1 MSEQLAATGPT
12 LADSRQAPIRVLIVD
27 DHGVVREGLRAYL
40 ELEPDI
46 QVVGDARDGEEAV
59 RRTLELTP
67 DVVLMDLVMP
77 HVDGVQATAQIK
89 RSRPSTHIIALTSFM
104 DDERVVP
111 AIRAGAT
118 SYLLKDVAAADLA
131 RAIRGAFA
139 GQAQLHPE
147 VARRLM
153 QQVTAP
159 RQPDAVAELTS
170 REREVLSLVAHG
182 RSNKEIARE
191 LVVSERTVKGHVSNI
206 LGKLGLQDR
215 TQAALYAVHH
225 GLGGDAGSE
234 LGV

>member
-1 MSEQLAATGPT
+1 VSSSAEPRPT
-12 LADSRQAPIRVLIVD
+12 RVLIVD

-46 QVVGDARDGEEAV
+46 QVVGEAKDGLEAV
-59 RRTLELTP
+59 RRAAELQP

-77 HVDGVQATAQIK
+77 NMDGVDATSRIK
-89 RSRPSTHIIALTSFM
+89 QQQPATHVIILTSFL

-118 SYLLKDVAAADLA
+118 SYLLKDVAATDLA
-131 RAIRGAFA
+131 RAIRGARA

-153 QQVTAP
+153 QQVTSP
-159 RQPDAVAELTS
+159 RKPDAGAQLTD
-170 REREVLSLVAHG
+170 REREVLRLLADG
-182 RSNKEIARE
+182 RSNKEIARS

-215 TQAALYAVHH
+215 TQAALFAVRN
-225 GLGGDAGSE
+225 GLGQE
-234 LGV
+234 Q

>member
-1 MSEQLAATGPT
+1 MTQSAESPP
-12 LADSRQAPIRVLIVD
+12 PIRVLIAD

-46 QVVGDARDGEEAV
+46 LVVGEARDGAEAV
-59 RRTLELTP
+59 RQCGELQP
-67 DVVLMDLVMP
+67 DVILMDLVMP
-77 HVDGVQATAQIK
+77 HMDGVEATAQIK
-89 RSRPSTHIIALTSFM
+89 QQRPATHVIILTSFL

-118 SYLLKDVAAADLA
+118 SYLLKDVAATDLA
-131 RAIRGAFA
+131 RAIRGARA

-159 RQPDAVAELTS
+159 RKPDAGAQLTD
-170 REREVLSLVAHG
+170 REREVLLLLAEG
-182 RSNKEIARE
+182 RSNKEIARN

-215 TQAALYAVHH
+215 TQAALYAVRH
-225 GLGGDAGSE
+225 GLVPGS
-234 LGV
+234 

>member
-1 MSEQLAATGPT
+1 MAT
-12 LADSRQAPIRVLIVD
+12 APIRVLIVD

-46 QVVGDARDGEEAV
+46 QVVGEARDGHEGV
-59 RRTLELTP
+59 RRAEELHP

-77 HVDGVQATAQIK
+77 RMDGVEATAAIK
-89 RSRPSTHIIALTSFM
+89 LHQPEAHVIVLTSFV
-104 DDERVVP
+104 DDDRVVP
-111 AIRAGAT
+111 AIKAGAT

-131 RAIRGAFA
+131 RAIRGARA

-153 QQVTAP
+153 QQVTTP
-159 RQPDAVAELTS
+159 RKVEPVTQLTD
-170 REREVLSLVAHG
+170 REREVLRLLAEG

-215 TQAALYAVHH
+215 TQAALYAVRH
-225 GLGGDAGSE
+225 GLAPE
-234 LGV
+234 P

>member
-1 MSEQLAATGPT
+1 MQTSPDPRPT
-12 LADSRQAPIRVLIVD
+12 RVLIVD

-46 QVVGDARDGEEAV
+46 QLVGEAKDGLEAV
-59 RRTLELTP
+59 RRAAELLP

-77 HVDGVQATAQIK
+77 NMDGVDATSRIK
-89 RSRPSTHIIALTSFM
+89 EQQPATHVIILTSFL

-118 SYLLKDVAAADLA
+118 SYLLKDVTATDLA
-131 RAIRGAFA
+131 RAIRGARA

-153 QQVTAP
+153 QQVTSP
-159 RQPDAVAELTS
+159 RKPDAGAQLTD
-170 REREVLSLVAHG
+170 REREVLRLLADG
-182 RSNKEIARE
+182 RSNKEIARS

-215 TQAALYAVHH
+215 TQAALFAVRN
-225 GLGGDAGSE
+225 GLSE
-234 LGV
+234 DQ

>member
-1 MSEQLAATGPT
+1 MQSSTEPRPT
-12 LADSRQAPIRVLIVD
+12 RVLIVD

-46 QVVGDARDGEEAV
+46 QVVGEAKDGLEAV
-59 RRTLELTP
+59 RRAAELQP

-77 HVDGVQATAQIK
+77 NMDGVDATSRIK
-89 RSRPSTHIIALTSFM
+89 EQQPATHIIILTSFL

-131 RAIRGAFA
+131 RAIRGARA

-153 QQVTAP
+153 QQVTSP
-159 RQPDAVAELTS
+159 RKPDAGAQLTD
-170 REREVLSLVAHG
+170 REREVLRLLADG
-182 RSNKEIARE
+182 RSNKEIART

-215 TQAALYAVHH
+215 TQAALFAVRN
-225 GLGGDAGSE
+225 GLGQDQ
-234 LGV
+234 

>member
-1 MSEQLAATGPT
+1 MTSG
-12 LADSRQAPIRVLIVD
+12 RPIRVLLVD

-40 ELEPDI
+40 ELEPDLE
-46 QVVGDARDGEEAV
+46 VVGEARDGREAV
-59 RRTLELTP
+59 RRATELAP
-67 DVVLMDLVMP
+67 DVVLMDLLMPVM
-77 HVDGVQATAQIK
+77 DGVEATLAIK
-89 RSRPSTHIIALTSFM
+89 QQRPETHVIVLTSYV

-111 AIRAGAT
+111 AIKAGAT
-118 SYLLKDVAAADLA
+118 SYLLKDVAASDLA
-131 RAIRGAFA
+131 RAIRGANA

-159 RQPDAVAELTS
+159 RRQDATPELTD
-170 REREVLSLVAHG
+170 REQEVLRLVARG

-215 TQAALYAVHH
+215 TQAALYAVRH
-225 GLGGDAGSE
+225 GLAPNE
-234 LGV
+234 E

>member
-1 MSEQLAATGPT
+1 MPSSTEA
-12 LADSRQAPIRVLIVD
+12 IRVLIVD

-46 QVVGDARDGEEAV
+46 QVVGEARDGLDAV
-59 RRTLELTP
+59 RRASELHP

-77 HVDGVQATAQIK
+77 NMDGVAATTRIKEAQ
-89 RSRPSTHIIALTSFM
+89 PSTHVIVLTSFL
-104 DDERVVP
+104 DDDRVVP
-111 AIRAGAT
+111 AIKAGAT

-131 RAIRGAFA
+131 RAIRAARA

-159 RQPDAVAELTS
+159 RKPDASAQLTD
-170 REREVLSLVAHG
+170 REREVLRLLADG
-182 RSNKEIARE
+182 RSNKEIARS

-215 TQAALYAVHH
+215 TQAALYAVRH
-225 GLGGDAGSE
+225 GLAAGQ
-234 LGV
+234 

>member
-1 MSEQLAATGPT
+1 MVA
-12 LADSRQAPIRVLIVD
+12 SRPAPPIRVLIVD

-46 QVVGDARDGEEAV
+46 QVIGEARDGQEGVTRAQ
-59 RRTLELTP
+59 ELQP

-77 HVDGVQATAQIK
+77 RMDGVEATAAIK
-89 RSRPSTHIIALTSFM
+89 QQQPEAHVIVLTSFV
-104 DDERVVP
+104 DDDRVVP
-111 AIRAGAT
+111 AIKAGAT

-131 RAIRGAFA
+131 RAIRGARA

-153 QQVTAP
+153 QTVTTP
-159 RQPDAVAELTS
+159 RKLEAATQLTD
-170 REREVLSLVAHG
+170 REREVLRLLAEG
-182 RSNKEIARE
+182 RSNKEIARS

-215 TQAALYAVHH
+215 TQAALYAVRH
-225 GLGGDAGSE
+225 GLAPE
-234 LGV
+234 P

>member
-1 MSEQLAATGPT
+1 MPSSAE
-12 LADSRQAPIRVLIVD
+12 APSIRVLIVD

-46 QVVGDARDGEEAV
+46 EVVGEARDGAEGV
-59 RRTLELTP
+59 RRAQELEP

-77 HVDGVQATAQIK
+77 NMDGVDATMRIK
-89 RSRPSTHIIALTSFM
+89 EHRPETHVIVLTSFL

-111 AIRAGAT
+111 AIKAGAT
-118 SYLLKDVAAADLA
+118 SYLLKDVAATDLA
-131 RAIRGAFA
+131 RAIRGARA

-153 QQVTAP
+153 QQVTTP
-159 RQPDAVAELTS
+159 RRAEAGAQLTD
-170 REREVLSLVAHG
+170 REREVLRLLAEG
-182 RSNKEIARE
+182 RSNKEIARA

-215 TQAALYAVHH
+215 TQAALFAVRH
-225 GLGGDAGSE
+225 GLATPTGG
-234 LGV
+234 

>member
-1 MSEQLAATGPT
+1 MPSSPAEPQ
-12 LADSRQAPIRVLIVD
+12 PIRVLIVD

-46 QVVGDARDGEEAV
+46 HVVGEARDGQDAV
-59 RRTLELTP
+59 RRAVELHP

-77 HVDGVQATAQIK
+77 NMDGIAATMRIKEQLPTTHVIV
-89 RSRPSTHIIALTSFM
+89 LTSFL
-104 DDERVVP
+104 DDDRVVP

-131 RAIRGAFA
+131 RAIRAARA

-147 VARRLM
+147 VAKRLM
-153 QQVTAP
+153 QQVTTP
-159 RQPDAVAELTS
+159 RKPEAGAQLTD
-170 REREVLSLVAHG
+170 REREVLRLLAEG
-182 RSNKEIARE
+182 RSNKEIARL

-215 TQAALYAVHH
+215 TQAALYAVRN
-225 GLGGDAGSE
+225 GLAHE
-234 LGV
+234 P

>member
-1 MSEQLAATGPT
+1 MTVAQDQG
-12 LADSRQAPIRVLIVD
+12 QIRIMIVD

-40 ELEPDI
+40 ELEPDLA
-46 QVVGDARDGEEAV
+46 VVGEARDGREAV
-59 RRTLELTP
+59 RRAPEVRP
-67 DVVLMDLVMP
+67 DVILMDLLMP
-77 HVDGVQATAQIK
+77 NMDGVEATAAIK
-89 RSRPSTHIIALTSFM
+89 QQLPDVHVIVLTSFV

-111 AIRAGAT
+111 AIKAGAT
-118 SYLLKDVAAADLA
+118 SYLLKDVAAVDLA
-131 RAIRGAFA
+131 RAIRGAHA

-159 RQPDAVAELTS
+159 RKQDAATDLTE
-170 REREVLSLVAHG
+170 REREVLGLVARG

-215 TQAALYAVHH
+215 TQAALYAVRH
-225 GLGGDAGSE
+225 GLAPSE
-234 LGV
+234 D

>member
-1 MSEQLAATGPT
+1 MLNYLLTMPSST
-12 LADSRQAPIRVLIVD
+12 LDQRSIRVLIVD

-46 QVVGDARDGEEAV
+46 EVVGEARDGAEGV
-59 RRTLELTP
+59 RRSEELEP

-77 HVDGVQATAQIK
+77 NMDGVDATSRIK
-89 RSRPSTHIIALTSFM
+89 QQRPETHVIVLTSFL

-111 AIRAGAT
+111 AIKAGAT
-118 SYLLKDVAAADLA
+118 SYLLKDVGAGDLA
-131 RAIRGAFA
+131 RAIRGAWA

-153 QQVTAP
+153 QQVTTP
-159 RQPDAVAELTS
+159 RRVEASAQLTE
-170 REREVLSLVAHG
+170 REREVLRLLAEG
-182 RSNKEIARE
+182 RSNKEIARS

-215 TQAALYAVHH
+215 TQAALYAVRH
-225 GLGGDAGSE
+225 GLAPE
-234 LGV
+234 P

>member
-1 MSEQLAATGPT
+1 MTVQPSGQ
-12 LADSRQAPIRVLIVD
+12 RVIRVLLVD

-40 ELEPDI
+40 ELETDI
-46 QVVGDARDGEEAV
+46 EVVGEAKDGREGLQ
-59 RRTLELTP
+59 RTIELQP

-77 HVDGVQATAQIK
+77 NMDGVEATAAIK
-89 RSRPSTHIIALTSFM
+89 QQRPGTHVIVLTSYV

-111 AIRAGAT
+111 AIKAGAT
-118 SYLLKDVAAADLA
+118 SYLLKDVASADLV
-131 RAIRGAFA
+131 RAIRGAHA

-159 RQPDAVAELTS
+159 RKPDMASELTE
-170 REREVLSLVAHG
+170 REREVLQLVAQG

-215 TQAALYAVHH
+215 TQAALYAVRH
-225 GLGGDAGSE
+225 GLAPSGD
-234 LGV
+234 

>member
-1 MSEQLAATGPT
+1 MAT
-12 LADSRQAPIRVLIVD
+12 APIRVLIVD

-46 QVVGDARDGEEAV
+46 QVVGEARDGHEGV
-59 RRTLELTP
+59 RRAEELHP

-77 HVDGVQATAQIK
+77 RMDGVEATAAIK
-89 RSRPSTHIIALTSFM
+89 QHQPDAHVIVLTSFL
-104 DDERVVP
+104 DDDRVVP

-131 RAIRGAFA
+131 RAIRGARA

-153 QQVTAP
+153 QQVTTP
-159 RQPDAVAELTS
+159 RKVEPVTQLTD
-170 REREVLSLVAHG
+170 REREVLRLLAEG
-182 RSNKEIARE
+182 RSNKEIARS

-215 TQAALYAVHH
+215 TQAALYAVRH
-225 GLGGDAGSE
+225 GLAPDSPA
-234 LGV
+234 

>member
-1 MSEQLAATGPT
+1 VTIAPRSAP
-12 LADSRQAPIRVLIVD
+12 PIRVLIVD

-46 QVVGDARDGEEAV
+46 QVIGEARDGQEGVMRAQ
-59 RRTLELTP
+59 ELQP

-77 HVDGVQATAQIK
+77 RMDGVEATAAIK
-89 RSRPSTHIIALTSFM
+89 QHQPEAHVIVLTSFV
-104 DDERVVP
+104 DDDRVVP
-111 AIRAGAT
+111 AIKAGAT

-131 RAIRGAFA
+131 RAIRGARA

-153 QQVTAP
+153 QTVTTP
-159 RQPDAVAELTS
+159 RKIEAVAQLTD
-170 REREVLSLVAHG
+170 REREVLRLLAEG
-182 RSNKEIARE
+182 RSNKEIARS

-215 TQAALYAVHH
+215 TQAALYAVRH
-225 GLGGDAGSE
+225 GLAPE
-234 LGV
+234 P

>member
-1 MSEQLAATGPT
+1 MASSTAA
-12 LADSRQAPIRVLIVD
+12 SRIRVLIVD

-46 QVVGDARDGEEAV
+46 EVVGEARDGQEGV
-59 RRTLELTP
+59 RRAQELRP

-77 HVDGVQATAQIK
+77 TMDGVDATARIK
-89 RSRPSTHIIALTSFM
+89 QQQPETHVIVLTSFL
-104 DDERVVP
+104 DDERVVL
-111 AIRAGAT
+111 AFKAGAT

-131 RAIRGAFA
+131 RAIRGARA

-153 QQVTAP
+153 QQVTTP
-159 RQPDAVAELTS
+159 RKVEASAQLTD
-170 REREVLSLVAHG
+170 REREVLRLLAEG
-182 RSNKEIARE
+182 RSNKEIARS

-215 TQAALYAVHH
+215 TQAALYAVRH
-225 GLGGDAGSE
+225 GLASE
-234 LGV
+234 S

>member
-1 MSEQLAATGPT
+1 M
-12 LADSRQAPIRVLIVD
+12 LIVD

-46 QVVGDARDGEEAV
+46 QVVGEAKDGLEAV
-59 RRTLELTP
+59 RRAAELQP

-77 HVDGVQATAQIK
+77 NMDGVDATTRIK
-89 RSRPSTHIIALTSFM
+89 QQQPATHVIILTSFL

-118 SYLLKDVAAADLA
+118 SYLLKDIAATDLA
-131 RAIRGAFA
+131 RAIRGARA

-153 QQVTAP
+153 QQVTSP
-159 RQPDAVAELTS
+159 RKPDAGAQLTD
-170 REREVLSLVAHG
+170 REREVLRLLADG
-182 RSNKEIARE
+182 RSNKEIARA

-215 TQAALYAVHH
+215 TQAALFAVRN
-225 GLGGDAGSE
+225 GLGQE
-234 LGV
+234 Q

>member
-1 MSEQLAATGPT
+1 MSTSADPRPT
-12 LADSRQAPIRVLIVD
+12 RVLIVD

-46 QVVGDARDGEEAV
+46 QVVGEAKDGVEAV
-59 RRTLELTP
+59 RRAAELQP

-77 HVDGVQATAQIK
+77 NMDGVDATSRIK
-89 RSRPSTHIIALTSFM
+89 QQQPATHVIILTSFL

-118 SYLLKDVAAADLA
+118 SYLLKDVAATDLA
-131 RAIRGAFA
+131 RAIRGARA

-153 QQVTAP
+153 QQVTSP
-159 RQPDAVAELTS
+159 RKPDAGAQLTD
-170 REREVLSLVAHG
+170 REREVLRLLADG
-182 RSNKEIARE
+182 RSNKEIARA

-215 TQAALYAVHH
+215 TQAALFAVRN
-225 GLGGDAGSE
+225 GLGQE
-234 LGV
+234 Q

>member
-1 MSEQLAATGPT
+1 MQTSAEPRPT
-12 LADSRQAPIRVLIVD
+12 RVLIVD

-46 QVVGDARDGEEAV
+46 QVVGEAKDGLEAV
-59 RRTLELTP
+59 RRAAELQP

-77 HVDGVQATAQIK
+77 NMDGVDATSRIK
-89 RSRPSTHIIALTSFM
+89 QQQPATHVIILTSFL

-118 SYLLKDVAAADLA
+118 SYLLKDVAATDLA
-131 RAIRGAFA
+131 RAIRGARA

-153 QQVTAP
+153 QQVTSP
-159 RQPDAVAELTS
+159 RKPDAGAQLTD
-170 REREVLSLVAHG
+170 REREVLRLLADG
-182 RSNKEIARE
+182 RSNKEIARS

-215 TQAALYAVHH
+215 TQAALFAVRN
-225 GLGGDAGSE
+225 GLSQDQ
-234 LGV
+234 

>member
-1 MSEQLAATGPT
+1 MFGMQTSAEPRPT
-12 LADSRQAPIRVLIVD
+12 RVLIVD

-46 QVVGDARDGEEAV
+46 QVVGEAKDGLEAV
-59 RRTLELTP
+59 RRAAELQP

-77 HVDGVQATAQIK
+77 NMDGVDATSRIK
-89 RSRPSTHIIALTSFM
+89 EQQPATHIIILTSFL

-131 RAIRGAFA
+131 RAIRGARA

-153 QQVTAP
+153 QQVTSP
-159 RQPDAVAELTS
+159 RKPDAGAQLTD
-170 REREVLSLVAHG
+170 REREVLRLLADG
-182 RSNKEIARE
+182 RSNKEIART

-215 TQAALYAVHH
+215 TQAALFAVRN
-225 GLGGDAGSE
+225 GLGQDQ
-234 LGV
+234 

>member
-1 MSEQLAATGPT
+1 VSESTTAAST
-12 LADSRQAPIRVLIVD
+12 AVAAPEAQPAIRVLLAD

-77 HVDGVQATAQIK
+77 HMDGVQATAQIK
-89 RSRPSTHIIALTSFM
+89 RSRPQTHIIVLTSFM

-111 AIRAGAT
+111 AIKAGAT
-118 SYLLKDVAAADLA
+118 SYLLKDVAAPDLA
-131 RAIRGAFA
+131 RAIRGAYA

-153 QQVTAP
+153 QQVTSP
-159 RQPDAVAELTS
+159 RQPEGAADLTT
-170 REREVLSLVAHG
+170 REREVLGLIARG

-215 TQAALYAVHH
+215 TQAALYAVRH
-225 GLGGDAGSE
+225 GLAAE
-234 LGV
+234 AE

>member
-1 MSEQLAATGPT
+1 M
-12 LADSRQAPIRVLIVD
+12 LIVD

-40 ELEPDI
+40 ELESDI
-46 QVVGDARDGEEAV
+46 QVVGEAKDGLEAV
-59 RRTLELTP
+59 RRAAELQP

-77 HVDGVQATAQIK
+77 HMDGVDATSRIK
-89 RSRPSTHIIALTSFM
+89 QQQPATHVIILTSFL

-118 SYLLKDVAAADLA
+118 SYLLKDVAATDLA
-131 RAIRGAFA
+131 RAIRGARA

-153 QQVTAP
+153 QQVTSP
-159 RQPDAVAELTS
+159 RKPDAGAQLTD
-170 REREVLSLVAHG
+170 REREVLRLLADG
-182 RSNKEIARE
+182 RSNKEIARA

-215 TQAALYAVHH
+215 TQAALFAVRN
-225 GLGGDAGSE
+225 GLGQE
-234 LGV
+234 Q

>member
-1 MSEQLAATGPT
+1 MKRSVEPAP
-12 LADSRQAPIRVLIVD
+12 PIRVLIAD

-40 ELEPDI
+40 ELESDI
-46 QVVGDARDGEEAV
+46 TVVGEARDGLEAV
-59 RRTLELTP
+59 RKCAELQP

-77 HVDGVQATAQIK
+77 NLDGVEATASIK
-89 RSRPSTHIIALTSFM
+89 QQRPATHVIILTSYV

-118 SYLLKDVAAADLA
+118 SYLLKDVAATDLA
-131 RAIRGAFA
+131 RAIRAARA

-159 RQPDAVAELTS
+159 RKPEAGAQLTD
-170 REREVLSLVAHG
+170 REREVLLLLAEG
-182 RSNKEIARE
+182 RSNKEIARR

-215 TQAALYAVHH
+215 TQAALYAVRH
-225 GLGGDAGSE
+225 GMVPES
-234 LGV
+234 